1 MIDDYEENV
10 RKFWAALI
18 TFIFIF
24 PVAVIYSGFVL
35 VYLWGLFIVPITS
48 LNPITIVQAI
58 GLDLFITLLLASNYC
73 EDKRKQGERIAMLFI
88 KPTMF
93 LFMGY
98 IVSLFL

>member
-1 MIDDYEENV
+1 MIDSYEEKV
-10 RKFWAALI
+10 KKFWVLLI
-18 TFIFIF
+18 ATIIIV
-24 PVAVIYSGFVL
+24 PLGAIYSGFVMT
-35 VYLWGLFIVPITS
+35 YLWGWFIVPITG

-58 GLDLFITLLLASNYC
+58 GFQFFVGCISIARDNKK
-73 EDKRKQGERIAMLFI
+73 DKEWGEEVAIVFI